1 METKV
6 NKKKIE
12 NPAKGLDLAAGLLQ
26 STGQSVAPAT
36 KVPEKADV
44 PQKDSKDT
52 KGNTPDSSWTHF
64 TVICSIELV
73 EKMKAIAQK
82 EGFSIRDIVER
93 SFKNSIASYE
103 SKHGKIK
110 VKPKRQKNIA
120 DVF

>member
-26 STGQSVAPAT
+26 STGQSVAH

-44 PQKDSKDT
+44 PKKDSKNT
-52 KGNTPDSSWTHF
+52 KSTIPDGSWTHF
-64 TVICSIELV
+64 TVICSVELV
-73 EKMKAIAQK
+73 EKIKAISRV

-93 SFKNSIASYE
+93 SFRNSIASYE
-103 SKHGKIK
+103 DKHGKIK
-110 VKPKRQKNIA
+110 VKPKKQKNIA